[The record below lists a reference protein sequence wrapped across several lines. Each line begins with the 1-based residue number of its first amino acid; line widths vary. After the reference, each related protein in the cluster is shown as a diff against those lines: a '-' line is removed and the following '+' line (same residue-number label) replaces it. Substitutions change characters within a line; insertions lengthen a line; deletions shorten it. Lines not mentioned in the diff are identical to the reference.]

1 MRTFVYQARNA
12 ETNQIVKSTIKAEN
26 ESKAGKALLAQNF
39 IPISIKELN
48 EDKTLFNRANKV
60 QLKDKVVLS
69 RQLATLI
76 EAGLPISQAL
86 RTAQEQTSSK
96 RLKSVL
102 SEIITLVE
110 GGNNLTDS
118 FGRFPDIFNKLFLAL
133 LAAGEASGTLG
144 DALRKIAEQ
153 QEKDAALL
161 SKVRGALTY
170 PIIVL
175 LVISGVLS
183 FLMIALMPQV
193 KGLYQDMKLQLPFIT
208 QLMIALT
215 DFLAKWWWLLFL
227 ILIAVV
233 FYVRRYFKTDAG
245 IRLRDK
251 IKLNLPLFKD
261 LLRKLYMTR
270 FLRTGQTLLSTGVP
284 MLDALDICSKAVNN
298 YWVAENIVTA
308 ADKVRSGKP
317 LSVALKSQSY
327 IMILAPQMIKIGEQ
341 SGKIDEMMGKAAD
354 IYEKELDEAVSNL
367 SKVIEPALM
376 VILAVVAGVM
386 VGAILLPIYGMV
398 GNISA

>member
-102 SEIITLVE
+102 GEIITLVE

-208 QLMIALT
+208 QLMITLT

-298 YWVAENIVTA
+298 YWVAENIVMA

>member
-208 QLMIALT
+208 QLMITLT

-227 ILIAVV
+227 ILITVV

-298 YWVAENIVTA
+298 YWVAENIVMA